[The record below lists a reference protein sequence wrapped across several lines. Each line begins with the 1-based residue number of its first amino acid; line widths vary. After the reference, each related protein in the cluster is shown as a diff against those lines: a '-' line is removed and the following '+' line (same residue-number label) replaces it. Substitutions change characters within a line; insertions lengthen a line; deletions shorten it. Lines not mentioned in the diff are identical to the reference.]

1 MDKLPVVFTT
11 VPLPYSFEKI
21 MSELIWMFEDEVVK
35 STFVALGVV
44 IVPLPLVPSP
54 PVAQAPKRT

>member
-44 IVPLPLVPSP
+44 IVQLPLVP
-54 PVAQAPKRT
+54 